1 MIIANSLEELTNT
14 VYLASDTVVHGAM
27 SDDDSGWK
35 FRLLGIMSLTIL
47 RPMKLKLYN
56 ITDLTINNP
65 TPEIEWKL

>member
-35 FRLLGIMSLTIL
+35 LRLGGLCH
-47 RPMKLKLYN
+47 
-56 ITDLTINNP
+56 
-65 TPEIEWKL
+65 